1 MSETKILVYSKTEA
15 KLNESLLAKVIIDSM
30 KRNNYSR
37 AELIMRIGYKNVN
50 KGLRKLDKLMSH
62 GDYKKDFF
70 TKCIDALGV
79 DSKEIINA
87 VHFDEVTKAEKREKQ
102 EREDVEPYIYF
113 KTERTIPS
121 SITIFGLTG
130 GTRRH
135 KMLFIRDYFES
146 TYMNIKTEEIK
157 NIIKNHHKE
166 SKGIAPFFGYITS
179 YLYCPTY
186 DESYDCSVDGIIGNE
201 NLGHFCL
208 PVASIRIG

>member
-1 MSETKILVYSKTEA
+1 M
-15 KLNESLLAKVIIDSM
+15 NESLLAKVINDSM
-30 KRNNYSR
+30 KKNNYSR
-37 AELIMRIGYKNVN
+37 TELIMRVGYKNIN
-50 KGLRKLDKLMSH
+50 NGLRTLDKLISH
-62 GDYKKDFF
+62 GIYKKDFF
-70 TKCIDALGV
+70 IKCIDALGV

-102 EREDVEPYIYF
+102 EREDFEPYIYF

-135 KMLFIRDYFES
+135 KMLFIRDHFEV
-146 TYMNIKTEEIK
+146 TCMNIKTEEIR

-186 DESYDCSVDGIIGNE
+186 DDSYNFSVDGTIESE